1 MKNKNISYYRKHVS
15 YFESLRERVPT
26 EILKT
31 AYFRY
36 HILKE
41 TAGHEIKQALN
52 ASALIFEGQF
62 EGEELYTGLPDF
74 NKEIPMKLNFKQA
87 SFLEV
92 DSTIIEKFKEVRSGE
107 RNQVVKE
114 FEEMYKKI
122 RESYDIYRVDEDSR
136 THFVSNIFKHFSKVF
151 VLAKSIY
158 FEAEQLQNLNSF
170 LLSELN
176 TWDRM

>member
-1 MKNKNISYYRKHVS
+1 LTLKETEYPGCSILERLGMEDISALSKILVYSTPKDIVQLAASSKKMRVLCGSRICGRALCQGIIALKNRTISYYRKHVS

-74 NKEIPMKLNFKQA
+74 NKEIPLKLNFKQA

-92 DSTIIEKFKEVRSGE
+92 DNSIIERFKEVRSG
-107 RNQVVKE
+107 
-114 FEEMYKKI
+114 
-122 RESYDIYRVDEDSR
+122 
-136 THFVSNIFKHFSKVF
+136 
-151 VLAKSIY
+151 
-158 FEAEQLQNLNSF
+158 
-170 LLSELN
+170 
-176 TWDRM
+176 